1 MKDFKNHYHNLE
13 TGQPTKMRFTPTNPN
28 YEGEQ
33 LTENDKINAIAELHL
48 NGTLNEQD
56 FLTQIE
62 NVKKGII

>member
-13 TGQPTKMRFTPTNPN
+13 TGQPTNMRFTPMNPN
-28 YEGEQ
+28 YEGTA
-33 LTENDKINAIAELHL
+33 LTENEKMNIVAELHL

-56 FLTQIE
+56 FLNQIE